1 MAISV
6 KICAL
11 QKEDLVATTE
21 RISIPTTTG
30 RIEILPNHVPLIT
43 ALDVGVLEWGKA
55 GIACN
60 RIVSHRGLAIV
71 WKDEVKIFLQGWQQA
86 ESRDEISSE
95 LDNITQNISV
105 IKEEITSMK
114 AAGGKLV
121 ERVKKEHTLGV
132 EKARIDVARRV
143 GLAI

>member
-105 IKEEITSMK
+105 IKEEIKSMK
-114 AAGGKLV
+114 AVGAKLGD
-121 ERVKKEHTLGV
+121 RVKKEHTLGV

-143 GLAI
+143 GLAV

>member
-1 MAISV
+1 MGISV

-21 RISIPTTTG
+21 RLSIPTTTG
-30 RIEILPNHVPLIT
+30 RIEILPNHVPLFT

-95 LDNITQNISV
+95 LDNITKNISV
-105 IKEEITSMK
+105 IKNEIKSMK
-114 AAGGKLV
+114 AVGGKLV
-121 ERVKKEHTLGV
+121 DRMKKEHTLGV

-143 GLAI
+143 GLTV